1 MHHNCEDKR
10 ATSFLSLYA
19 FKPIIIF
26 YLTQAALST
35 SEVEFEYAISLD
47 FKIMQM
53 CNRNVVGAV

>member
-1 MHHNCEDKR
+1 MHHICEDKR

-47 FKIMQM
+47 FKIM
-53 CNRNVVGAV
+53 

>member
-1 MHHNCEDKR
+1 MHHNRKDKR
-10 ATSFLSLYA
+10 ASSFLSLYA

-47 FKIMQM
+47 FKIM
-53 CNRNVVGAV
+53 